1 MPPMTTIDLY
11 VSIAEASHHMVNAAR
26 ACDWD
31 ALVDAEKECARRV
44 AALREHQASAGNAT
58 DADDEKRRIDIL
70 GEILA
75 HDAEIRE
82 LTSPWLKQLERFLAG
97 ASRER
102 RLGDTYRSEF
112 R

>member
-1 MPPMTTIDLY
+1 MHPMKTIDLY

-26 ACDWD
+26 ASNWD

-44 AALREHQASAGNAT
+44 AALRAHQESTGTAIDAS
-58 DADDEKRRIDIL
+58 DEKRRINIL

-82 LTSPWLKQLERFLAG
+82 LTSPWLKQLEKFLAG
-97 ASRER
+97 SSRER
-102 RLGDTYRSEF
+102 RLGDTYRSAF
-112 R
+112 G

>member
-1 MPPMTTIDLY
+1 MKTIDLY
-11 VSIAEASHHMVNAAR
+11 VSIAEASNHMVNAAR
-26 ACDWD
+26 ASNWD
-31 ALVDAEKECARRV
+31 ALVDAEQECARRV
-44 AALREHQASAGNAT
+44 AALREHQATAGNAA
-58 DADDEKRRIDIL
+58 DAGDEKRRINIL

-97 ASRER
+97 SSRER

-112 R
+112 G